1 VSHGGPT
8 AGTQSLAVTRLL
20 QALGLIVVFGA
31 VFATTQLVPAFE
43 GPFGVI
49 SAVGFLLLAGMLASS
64 VFEMIGLPHLT
75 AYILVGVV
83 AGPHVLH
90 LVDHQ
95 AVDDLAP
102 VNTLALALIA
112 LAGGAELRVPLLI
125 PLRRSLAWTTVTQS
139 VIGMLGMAA
148 AFLAVARFLPFT
160 HGQSLS
166 ALVGIALLWGVL
178 AVCRSP
184 SATLGILAQTR
195 PDGPLARFSLAFVMA
210 SDIVVALLVTLT
222 ITLVRPLVDPTS
234 GIALSDLANLGHE
247 ILGSITLGT
256 TLGLALA
263 LYLWLVSGQLLLVL
277 LALSFGLTEGLRYL
291 HFDPLLTF
299 LTAGFV
305 VANLSDQ
312 GPKLLHAVEETGS
325 VVFVV
330 FFATAGAHLDVP
342 LVKQLWPVTLV
353 LAGTRVVVTIFAH
366 RVGSRLARDEPV
378 VQRWGWSALVSQ
390 AGLTL
395 GMSALIERAFPTFGA
410 GFRSLAV
417 ATVAVNEMIGPIL
430 FKLALDKTGESGK
443 ATLLPNKRT
452 SLAPPPVAGE
462 AKI

>member
-1 VSHGGPT
+1 MSH
-8 AGTQSLAVTRLL
+8 AAARGTQSIVITRVV
-20 QALGLIVVFGA
+20 QVVGLIL
-31 VFATTQLVPAFE
+31 VFAAVYVTTQLAPAFE

-49 SAVGFLLLAGMLASS
+49 SAVGFLLLAGMLASN
-64 VFEMIGLPHLT
+64 VLEVVGLPHLT

-95 AVDDLAP
+95 AVSDLAP

-112 LAGGAELRVPLLI
+112 LAGGAELRLPLLI
-125 PLRRSLAWTTVTQS
+125 PLWRSLGWTTLTQS
-139 VIGMLGMAA
+139 VIGTLGAAA
-148 AFLAVARFLPFT
+148 AFLAASRLLPFT
-160 HGQSLS
+160 YGQSMP
-166 ALVGIALLWGVL
+166 ALIGIALLWGVL

-195 PDGPLARFSLAFVMA
+195 PDGPLTRFSLAFVMS
-210 SDIVVALLVTLT
+210 SDIVVAVLVTLT
-222 ITLVRPLVDPTS
+222 ITLVRPLIDPAT
-234 GIALSDLANLGHE
+234 GIALKDLLALWHE
-247 ILGSITLGT
+247 ILGSVTLGT
-256 TLGLALA
+256 TVGLLLA

-277 LALSFGLTEGLRYL
+277 LALGFGLTEGLRYL

-305 VANLSDQ
+305 VANLSNQ
-312 GPKLLHAVEETGS
+312 GHKLLHAVEETGS

-342 LVKQLWPVTLV
+342 LVKLLWPVTLL
-353 LAGTRVVVTIFAH
+353 LAAVRVFVTIIAH
-366 RVGSRLARDEPV
+366 RWGSRLANDPLI
-378 VQRWGWSALVSQ
+378 VQRWGWSSLVSQ

-395 GMSALIERAFPTFGA
+395 AMSALIERAFPTFGS

-417 ATVAVNEMIGPIL
+417 ATVAVNELVGPVL
-430 FKLALDKTGESGK
+430 FKLALDRTGESGK
-443 ATLLPNKRT
+443 A
-452 SLAPPPVAGE
+452 LAAETRPTESASVQH
-462 AKI
+462 

>member
-1 VSHGGPT
+1 MSHAHASSG
-8 AGTQSLAVTRLL
+8 QSLALARTLQAFGLCVVFASAFLATRL
-20 QALGLIVVFGA
+20 A
-31 VFATTQLVPAFE
+31 PAFE

-49 SAVGFLLLAGMLASS
+49 SAVGFLLLAGMLASN
-64 VFEMIGLPHLT
+64 VFEVIGLPHLT

-83 AGPHVLH
+83 AGPHALH

-95 AVDDLAP
+95 AVVDLAP

-112 LAGGAELRVPLLI
+112 LAGGAELRMPLLL
-125 PLRRSLAWTTVTQS
+125 PLRKSIGWTTLTQC
-139 VIGMLGMAA
+139 VIGTLSVGA
-148 AFLAVARFLPFT
+148 AFLAASRLLPFT
-160 HGQSLS
+160 HGQTPT
-166 ALVGIALLWGVL
+166 ALIGIALLWGVL
-178 AVCRSP
+178 AVSRSP

-195 PDGPLARFSLAFVMA
+195 PDGPVSRFSLAFVMS
-210 SDIVVALLVTLT
+210 SDIVVAILVTLT
-222 ITLVRPLVDPTS
+222 ITLVRPLVDVS
-234 GIALSDLANLGHE
+234 AGISLRDLMALWHE

-256 TLGLALA
+256 TLGILLA

-277 LALSFGLTEGLRYL
+277 LALGFGLTEGLRYL

-305 VANLSDQ
+305 VANLSNQ

-342 LVKQLWPVTLV
+342 LVKQLWPVTLI
-353 LAGTRVVVTIFAH
+353 LASVRVAVTIFAH
-366 RVGSRLARDEPV
+366 RVGSKLAGDDPV
-378 VQRWGWSALVSQ
+378 VQRWGWASLVSQ

-395 GMSALIERAFPTFGA
+395 GMSALIERAFPSFGP

-417 ATVAVNEMIGPIL
+417 ATVAVNELVGPIL
-430 FKLALDKTGESGK
+430 FKLALDRTGESGK
-443 ATLLPNKRT
+443 AVPASR
-452 SLAPPPVAGE
+452 SIPPPAH
-462 AKI
+462 

>member
-1 VSHGGPT
+1 MSH
-8 AGTQSLAVTRLL
+8 AQARSSQSVWVARSL
-20 QALGLIVVFGA
+20 QALGLLVVFGA
-31 VFATTQLVPAFE
+31 VYVATHLAPAFE

-49 SAVGFLLLAGMLASS
+49 SAVGFLLLAGMLASN
-64 VFEMIGLPHLT
+64 VFEVIGLPHLT

-95 AVDDLAP
+95 AVSDLAP

-112 LAGGAELRVPLLI
+112 LAGGAELRVPLLV
-125 PLRRSLAWTTVTQS
+125 PLRKSLAWTTLTQC
-139 VIGMLGMAA
+139 VIGTLGAA
-148 AFLAVARFLPFT
+148 LVFLALARMLPFT
-160 HGQSLS
+160 HGRSLS
-166 ALVGIALLWGVL
+166 SLIGIALLWGVI

-195 PDGPLARFSLAFVMA
+195 PDGPLTRFSLAFVMS
-210 SDIVVALLVTLT
+210 SDIVVAILVTLT
-222 ITLVRPLVDPTS
+222 ITLVRPLIDVS
-234 GIALSDLANLGHE
+234 AGISLRDLLVLWHE

-256 TLGLALA
+256 TIGLLLA

-277 LALSFGLTEGLRYL
+277 LALGFGLTEGLRYL

-305 VANLSDQ
+305 VANFSSQ

-342 LVKQLWPVTLV
+342 LVKLLWPVTLL
-353 LAGTRVVVTIFAH
+353 LAGARVIITIFAH
-366 RVGSRLARDEPV
+366 RLGSRLAGDEPI
-378 VQRWGWSALVSQ
+378 VQKWGWSSLVSQ

-395 GMSALIERAFPTFGA
+395 AMSALIERAFPSFGA
-410 GFRSLAV
+410 EFRSLTV
-417 ATVAVNEMIGPIL
+417 ATVAVNELVGPVL
-430 FKLALDKTGESGK
+430 FKLALDRTGESGK
-443 ATLLPNKRT
+443 ALTESSSHTK
-452 SLAPPPVAGE
+452 
-462 AKI
+462 

>member
-1 VSHGGPT
+1 MSHARAVGS
-8 AGTQSLAVTRLL
+8 QSLAVTRSIQLF
-20 QALGLIVVFGA
+20 GLIVVFGA
-31 VFATTQLVPAFE
+31 VFVTTRIAPAFE

-49 SAVGFLLLAGMLASS
+49 SAVGFLLLSGMLASS

-90 LVDHQ
+90 LVDHE
-95 AVDDLAP
+95 AVVDLAP

-112 LAGGAELRVPLLI
+112 LAGGAELRVPLLM
-125 PLRRSLAWTTVTQS
+125 PLRKSLSWTTLMQC
-139 VIGMLGMAA
+139 VIGTLGASA
-148 AFLAVARFLPFT
+148 AFLAASRLLPFT
-160 HGQSLS
+160 HGQSLP
-166 ALVGIALLWGVL
+166 ALIGIALLWGVL
-178 AVCRSP
+178 AVSRSP

-195 PDGPLARFSLAFVMA
+195 PDGPLSRFSLAFVMS
-210 SDIVVALLVTLT
+210 SDIVVAVLVTLT
-222 ITLVRPLVDPTS
+222 ITLVRPLVDPGL
-234 GIALSDLANLGHE
+234 GISLRDLLALWHE
-247 ILGSITLGT
+247 ILGSVTLGT
-256 TLGLALA
+256 TVGLLLS

-277 LALSFGLTEGLRYL
+277 LALGFGLTEGLRYL

-305 VANLSDQ
+305 VANLSNQ

-342 LVKQLWPVTLV
+342 LVKQLWPVTLL
-353 LAGTRVVVTIFAH
+353 LAGARIIITITAH
-366 RVGSRLARDEPV
+366 RIGSRLAGDDPV
-378 VQRWGWSALVSQ
+378 VQRWGWSCLVSQ

-395 GMSALIERAFPTFGA
+395 GMSALIEKAFPSFGA

-417 ATVAVNEMIGPIL
+417 ATVAVNELIGPVL
-430 FKLALDKTGESGK
+430 FKLAIDRNGESGK
-443 ATLLPNKRT
+443 GIVHTEP
-452 SLAPPPVAGE
+452 SHE
-462 AKI
+462 SSQ